1 MEPIT
6 IQLTPEQFCPEERI
20 IVRSGNLSAAAFR
33 FPGGVCGLRLANE
46 AGELILLPFQ
56 GQQIWR
62 ATFKGVDLTM
72 QSMFDTP
79 LPTTDY
85 LSTYGGFLIH
95 CGMTAMGVPDAADSH
110 PLHGELPNM
119 DYPEASLL
127 LDEDDDGPYIALRGQ
142 TEYKIAF
149 STHYRAEPEVRLHA
163 GATVANVSLTV
174 TNLRSRPLDY
184 MYLCHINFRP
194 VDGARLVYSAQAD
207 PQHVY
212 AHMAVPDSLPSQ
224 DADNLRRYIEAIN
237 RDPSVHHHIDPQ
249 NQYYDPEIVMTLHYS
264 ADNDGYG
271 HTLQVLPDGEAF
283 YVAHRV
289 HELPLV
295 LRWIARTIDEDALG
309 MALPATAE
317 HHGRTKAGQ
326 DGQIKTLAGGSSV
339 TMSMRVG
346 YLDAAAAAAV
356 QDKVGRIL
364 KEK

>member
-1 MEPIT
+1 METI
-6 IQLTPEQFCPEERI
+6 IQLTPEQFLSEERV
-20 IVRSGNLSAAAFR
+20 IVRSGSLSAAAFR

-46 AGELILLPFQ
+46 SGELVLLPFQ

-62 ATFKGVDLTM
+62 AAFKGVDLTM
-72 QSMFDTP
+72 KSMFDTP

-95 CGMTAMGVPDAADSH
+95 CGMTAMGVPGAADSH

-119 DYPEASLL
+119 AYPEATLVL
-127 LDEDDDGPYIALRGQ
+127 GEDGDGPFIALRGK
-142 TEYKIAF
+142 TEYTIAF
-149 STHYRAEPEVRLHA
+149 TVHYRAEPEVRLHA
-163 GATVANVSLTV
+163 GATIADVSLTV
-174 TNLRSRPLDY
+174 TNLRARPLDY

-194 VDGARLVYSAQAD
+194 VDGARLVYSAPAD

-212 AHMAVPDSLPSQ
+212 AHVAVPDNLPPQ
-224 DADNLRRYIEAIN
+224 DAVNLRNYIEAIN
-237 RDPSVHHHIDPQ
+237 RDPSVHHTIDA
-249 NQYYDPEIVMTLHYS
+249 NSQYYDPEIVMTIRYA
-264 ADNDGYG
+264 ADSDGYG
-271 HTLQVLPDGEAF
+271 HTLQVLPDGGAF

-289 HELPLV
+289 QELPLV

-317 HHGRTKAGQ
+317 HHGKTKAGQ
-326 DGQIKTLAGGSSV
+326 DGQIKTLAGGSCI

-346 YLDAAAAAAV
+346 YLDAIAAAAA
-356 QDKVGRIL
+356 QNKVGQIL